1 MLEVINTIIFIIIG
15 TMTSTYVN
23 IKLSHK
29 KLDIKDIK
37 TWVILGIVTIL
48 MFILW
53 KYNYGITKT
62 LLMYGIWV
70 ISYKYLLKMTFNE
83 SIIINFIQTLLTAAA
98 EMIGIFMC
106 VIILKF
112 SPEMMNTKVAG
123 NPFFCLLTFL
133 WIVIL
138 IKMLNKYITKLQ
150 IVLNKENILYVFYG
164 ISILGITVLLSR
176 NVNSL
181 NDYKMIS
188 MNIITILLFLS
199 IIALLLIEKLKTDKI
214 KKEYDTM
221 FDYLKNTETLL
232 EKYQKYNH
240 ENKNQLIVLKNMA
253 PKNKKIAE
261 FIDSIL
267 ADEIDHKDRW
277 INELKNIP
285 TGGLKGL
292 ISYKLNEMTDNGVK
306 VTVNISSRVKNF
318 KFNKFNTKTYRDIC
332 KIIGIYLDNAY
343 EASKMSKKKEI
354 TIEML
359 IQKEKLVII
368 ISNTYTGKID
378 IDNIDKSGYT
388 TKGRGRGIGLALA
401 KDIINSNKNLSQ
413 ERKIIKDYYFQFIY
427 INNRKKKKTTK
438 K

>member
-1 MLEVINTIIFIIIG
+1 MLEVIKTLLFVIISVI
-15 TMTSTYVN
+15 TSTYVN
-23 IKLSHK
+23 VKLSHK
-29 KLDIKDIK
+29 KINFKITK
-37 TWVILGIVTIL
+37 TWIILGIITFLIL
-48 MFILW
+48 VLW
-53 KYNYGITKT
+53 EYNYGVSKT
-62 LLMYGIWV
+62 LFIYFIWV
-70 ISYKYLLKMTFNE
+70 ISYKCLLKTEWNE
-83 SIIINFIQTLLTAAA
+83 SIIINFIQMILTATA
-98 EMIGIFMC
+98 EMIGIFIC
-106 VIILKF
+106 VVVLKF
-112 SPEMMNTKVAG
+112 SPEMMNTQVAG

-133 WIVIL
+133 CIVFL
-138 IKMLNKYITKLQ
+138 IKLLSKYITKLQ
-150 IVLNKENILYVFYG
+150 IVLKKEKILYVFYG

-199 IIALLLIEKLKTDKI
+199 IIALLLLEKLKTDKI

-240 ENKNQLIVLKNMA
+240 ENKNQLIVLKSIA
-253 PKNKKIAE
+253 PKNKKLVK
-261 FIDSIL
+261 FVDNIL
-267 ADEIDHKDRW
+267 EDEIEHKDRW

-285 TGGLKGL
+285 NGGLKGL
-292 ISYKLNEMTDNGVK
+292 LSYKINHMADNK
-306 VTVNISSRVKNF
+306 INVTVNTSPRIKNF
-318 KFNKFNTKTYRDIC
+318 NFNKFNTKTYRDIC

-359 IQKEKLVII
+359 IQKEKLIII
-368 ISNTYTGKID
+368 ISNTYKGKID

-413 ERKIIKDYYFQFIY
+413 ERKVIQDYYFQFFY
-427 INNRKKKKTTK
+427 INNPKK
-438 K
+438 